1 MAAERTDKRRSLA
14 ANSFFSVIAWI
25 FPLLLGFFSTPILV
39 RYLGDE
45 QYGLFAIVLGFI
57 SYSFTFGIGKVAGK
71 YVPEFRANDETEK
84 VTQVISATFWLSLAV
99 GIVGSL
105 TLVILA
111 PKIVRD
117 LLLIS
122 PDMQQAAIYSLYLGA
137 AIGVVLMLSQ
147 VFQFV
152 LQGLHRFDNYTA
164 LTNLSGLLLGVGN
177 IVLAL
182 NHFGVT
188 ALLAWNLIV
197 VSSIGSLFYLRAKHL
212 LPSISFVTNIPRSM
226 MARVVRYAGNTLLF
240 QIFANVV
247 FIFERTWVTRKF
259 GADGLTYYFV
269 PMLLPI
275 YMHGFIGSLVQATFP
290 VVNEI
295 LNQRERVAEL
305 YRRANKL
312 VLAIVVFSVTN
323 FIVCGA
329 LFLKLWINAEL
340 AAVSYRML
348 IPHGL
353 TYGVIALGI
362 MTFQIAES
370 YRGPFLNV
378 VWTASWAVIAIPL
391 MIVVADPWHSEGV
404 AWARVAASLG
414 MFPAIAYAESKYLGK
429 IQWRFWLTAALRTFF
444 AGGVMGLVESFIL
457 SRFSDSYFS
466 LLLAGVSGS
475 IVFAAILALTGFLT
489 PDDREVIR
497 RNIFRRSPAPPS
509 ADINT

>member
-1 MAAERTDKRRSLA
+1 
-14 ANSFFSVIAWI
+14 VIAWI

-39 RYLGDE
+39 HYLGNE
-45 QYGLFAIVLGFI
+45 QYGLLAIVLGFI

-71 YVPEFRANDETEK
+71 YVPEFRANGETEK
-84 VTQVISATFWLSLAV
+84 VTQVISGTFWLSLTV
-99 GIVGSL
+99 GVVGGGVL
-105 TLVILA
+105 ALLA
-111 PKIVRD
+111 PTIVTR
-117 LLLIS
+117 LLLIT
-122 PDMQQAAIYSLYLGA
+122 PDMQQAAIYSLYLAA

-182 NHFGVT
+182 NGFGVT
-188 ALLAWNLIV
+188 ALLAWNLLV
-197 VSSIGSLFYLRAKHL
+197 VATIGVLFYIRAKHL
-212 LPSISFVTNIPRSM
+212 LPSISLGTNMPRSM
-226 MARVVRYAGNTLLF
+226 MGRVVRYAGNTLLF

-259 GADGLTYYFV
+259 GTDGLTYYYV

-275 YMHGFIGSLVQATFP
+275 YMHGFLGSLVQATFP

-295 LNQRERVAEL
+295 LDQRDRVAQL
-305 YRRANKL
+305 YRRANK
-312 VLAIVVFSVTN
+312 VILAIVVFSITN

-329 LFLKLWINAEL
+329 LFLKLWINADL
-340 AAVSYRML
+340 AANSYRML

-370 YRGPFLNV
+370 YRGPLLNV
-378 VWTASWAVIAIPL
+378 IWTASWALIAIPL
-391 MIVVADPWHSEGV
+391 MILVAGQWQSEGV

-414 MFPAIAYAESKYLGK
+414 MFPAIAYAESSYLGG
-429 IQWRFWLTAALRTFF
+429 IQWRFWLTSALRTLV
-444 AGGVMGLVESFIL
+444 AGGAMAAVEYFIL
-457 SRFSDSYFS
+457 AMLGDSYLSLVLAGGAGTLVFGS
-466 LLLAGVSGS
+466 LLALSG
-475 IVFAAILALTGFLT
+475 FFTHE
-489 PDDREVIR
+489 DREVIR
-497 RNIFRRSPAPPS
+497 RNLLRR
-509 ADINT
+509 